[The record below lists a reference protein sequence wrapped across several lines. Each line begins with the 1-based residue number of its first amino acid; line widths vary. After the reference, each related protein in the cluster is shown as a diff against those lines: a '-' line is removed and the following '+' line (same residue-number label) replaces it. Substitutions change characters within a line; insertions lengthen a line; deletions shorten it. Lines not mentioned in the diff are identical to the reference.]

1 MNVLTILNHK
11 GRNVVTIA
19 SDCLLG
25 DAAKTLNEKK
35 IGTLVICGTNDTID
49 GIISERDIVRAVAV
63 KGQNALSGSVSEYM
77 TSPVETCSENDTVEI
92 LMTRMTGRKFRHLP
106 VVKDGRLVGIVSIG
120 DVVMQRIAEAEMMA
134 QAMQDYIATG

>member
-11 GRNVVTIA
+11 GRNVLTIT
-19 SDCLLG
+19 SDCLVSE
-25 DAAKTLNEKK
+25 AAKTLNTNR
-35 IGTLVICGTNDTID
+35 IGTLVICGSGNSID
-49 GIISERDIVRAVAV
+49 GIISERDIVRAVAI
-63 KGQNALSGSVSEYM
+63 KGQSALNSPVSDYM
-77 TSPVETCSENDTVEI
+77 TSPVETCTELDTVEI

-106 VVKDGRLVGIVSIG
+106 VVKDGQLAGIVSIG